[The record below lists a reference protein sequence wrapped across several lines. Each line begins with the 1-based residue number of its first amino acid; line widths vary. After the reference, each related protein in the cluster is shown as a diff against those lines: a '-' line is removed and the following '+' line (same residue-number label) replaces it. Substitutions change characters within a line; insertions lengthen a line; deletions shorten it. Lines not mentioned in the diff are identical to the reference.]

1 MAGKNRTGGK
11 RRLGK
16 VTKSSSQ
23 PPVLISPDII
33 TEILSMLPPKA
44 FARSRC
50 LSKSFNS
57 FLTDSRLI
65 QNLAVH
71 STQKPE
77 NQKLLFNDD
86 HHTCPPRSLNL
97 EKIDL
102 DHCSL
107 QVDFFEKLDLPYV
120 SSRVASCDGLVIN
133 YYYGGTFILL
143 NPSTGEYRCVPGSYG
158 DFFGF
163 GYDLTNEDY
172 KILDGSWS
180 KVEHVDHNICKVKVF
195 SFQNK
200 RWKSIN
206 PDPSAKLKPIGEGAV
221 YVCGALHWIAVD
233 CCHNHSCRYS
243 YYHDSHG
250 HYYRQCNI
258 IGPVEKQN
266 KRHIVSFNLS
276 EEKFGQIV
284 IPANYYKHRSMIN
297 IAGISALGGQLCVT
311 MHYAITKSTDIWVM
325 EKYGDAKSW
334 IKLQTICRYYNS
346 DLKYCLSPICYTKN
360 GCLVF
365 RNPYHLGLDIYDPR
379 NKSWSVL
386 EFPRDLQPMCL
397 RAAYEENFVSLRE
410 LLGDQIN

>member
-11 RRLGK
+11 HRLRK

-23 PPVLISPDII
+23 PPVVQQVLIPPDII

-44 FARSRC
+44 FARFRC

-57 FLTDSRLI
+57 FLTESRLI
-65 QNLAVH
+65 QNLALH
-71 STQKPE
+71 PTQKLE
-77 NQKLLFNDD
+77 IQKLLFNND

-107 QVDFFEKLDLPYV
+107 GVYFFEKLDLPYV
-120 SSRVASCDGLVIN
+120 SSSVASCNGLLID
-133 YYYGGTFILL
+133 YYYSGTFILL
-143 NPSTGEYRCVPGSYG
+143 NPSTGEYRSEARPYG
-158 DFFGF
+158 EFFGF

-172 KILDGSWS
+172 KILVGSWS
-180 KVEHVDHNICKVKVF
+180 NVEHVDHNICIAKVF

-221 YVCGALHWIAVD
+221 YVCGALHWIALD
-233 CCHNHSCRYS
+233 CCHYHSCRYS
-243 YYHDSHG
+243 YYHDNHG
-250 HYYRQCNI
+250 RYYRQ
-258 IGPVEKQN
+258 
-266 KRHIVSFNLS
+266 
-276 EEKFGQIV
+276 
-284 IPANYYKHRSMIN
+284 Y
-297 IAGISALGGQLCVT
+297 ISALGGRLCMT
-311 MHYAITKSTDIWVM
+311 MHHSITKSTDIWVM

-346 DLKYCLSPICYTKN
+346 DLKYCLSSICYTKN
-360 GCLVF
+360 GCIVC
-365 RNPYHLGLDIYDPR
+365 RSPYHLGLDIYDPR